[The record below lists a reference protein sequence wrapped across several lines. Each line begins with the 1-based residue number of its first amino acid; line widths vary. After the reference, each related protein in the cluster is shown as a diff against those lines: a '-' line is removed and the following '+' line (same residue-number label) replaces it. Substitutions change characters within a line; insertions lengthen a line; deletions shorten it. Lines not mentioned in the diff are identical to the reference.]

1 MRENAPPET
10 ARHVCHLNSDLS
22 GSKRQEQ
29 NNPNAILRECCAPTK
44 PCAAPCH
51 TFHLWPQFWHTAKVR
66 VLLPLR
72 ESAGMSKS
80 KPQVHIASNI
90 HIIEA
95 KHPLFSVSPR
105 PEPLHYGCR
114 TLDKPVRSFRT
125 KGPRLTFSPSRTTE
139 LVVFTHNTTELVR
152 CQSL

>member
-72 ESAGMSKS
+72 ESAGMSNNVM
-80 KPQVHIASNI
+80 PQVHTASNI
-90 HIIEA
+90 HISEA
-95 KHPLFSVSPR
+95 KQPLFFCFSTTWTDTLRLPHFGQTNPLFSDKTTSSDIFSLPNYR
-105 PEPLHYGCR
+105 IGSFLHII
-114 TLDKPVRSFRT
+114 LP
-125 KGPRLTFSPSRTTE
+125 
-139 LVVFTHNTTELVR
+139 NW
-152 CQSL
+152 